1 MDNKKA
7 LYIYEKFCLEES
19 LIYGLPMST
28 KDLVLLA
35 EDGIS
40 VLRIFE
46 NTSKKL
52 IKDTNNKDWMIHSL

>member
-1 MDNKKA
+1 MENNKA
-7 LYIYEKFCLEES
+7 LYIYKKFCLEES
-19 LIYGLPMST
+19 LIFGLPLST
-28 KDLVLLA
+28 KDMVMFA